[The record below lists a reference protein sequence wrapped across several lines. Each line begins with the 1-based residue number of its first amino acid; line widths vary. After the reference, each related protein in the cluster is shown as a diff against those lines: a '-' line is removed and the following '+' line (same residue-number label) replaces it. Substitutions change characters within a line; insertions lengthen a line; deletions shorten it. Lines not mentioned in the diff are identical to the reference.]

1 MAVASIE
8 RTSSPKSS
16 VLKEE
21 YDSRHHEK
29 DLPIPNIASGDESG
43 FWKTFAAAPDNET
56 QRGMHSWHLM
66 MIGGSDLGNK
76 HSSRPSFFLSSYWS
90 DNWDWNLL
98 ERWIGWSL
106 AWHNLGFFFI

>member
-1 MAVASIE
+1 MLIKIEYDRPQCSTANFSALLPPFLQRSSLLEPQNMAVASIE
-8 RTSSPKSS
+8 RLSSLKSS

-56 QRGMHSWHLM
+56 QRGMHSRHLM
-66 MIGGSDLGNK
+66 MIGGSDL
-76 HSSRPSFFLSSYWS
+76 SPR
-90 DNWDWNLL
+90 
-98 ERWIGWSL
+98 E
-106 AWHNLGFFFI
+106 